1 MYKYINK
8 HRKISPF
15 NLLERQGGGK
25 STLKEWILS
34 LFALE
39 IVEGKPFFFFKGA
52 RHEMWRS
59 KREILVT
66 LLLYSWHSWQL
77 WHRSRSYNT
86 QQIEGGGVIHWTQTP
101 IRLHSSP
108 SKHLVYYF
116 MIILTTLDKNTQFLF
131 PFRYVNFCT
140 VWSHDSECV
149 VCATKTKL
157 NYALLMA
164 IRISGMT
171 MMNKGTRGNWMCQ
184 VENQPSPYNMLQI
197 PAQLSSV
204 IVF

>member
-1 MYKYINK
+1 MNSEFICSRNC
-8 HRKISPF
+8 RREALLFLQGSPTRNVTEQAWDPRDTAVIF
-15 NLLERQGGGK
+15 VTLVTVVTQVTELQHTTDRGGGH
-25 STLKEWILS
+25 TLYT
-34 LFALE
+34 A
-39 IVEGKPFFFFKGA
+39 
-52 RHEMWRS
+52 
-59 KREILVT
+59 
-66 LLLYSWHSWQL
+66 
-77 WHRSRSYNT
+77 
-86 QQIEGGGVIHWTQTP
+86 TQTP

-131 PFRYVNFCT
+131 PFRYVNLCT